1 MILNTYVLSSLRNF
15 KVIRTVRSLGNKEKK
30 LMPVKHIFSRFTL
43 LLGVI
48 GNLLILIAI
57 LGYKKMKSS
66 TNVFLASLAFADLL
80 LCLICIPVKVRFQYV
95 CAFIYFKKGQLLIFL
110 IVKRDSKPGNL
121 YMYYNY
127 NKGYLILNQ
136 DPNANNISMEVCRKV
151 GATEFTTFY

>member
-1 MILNTYVLSSLRNF
+1 M
-15 KVIRTVRSLGNKEKK
+15 IRTVRSLGNKEKK

-80 LCLICIPVKVRFQYV
+80 LCLICIPVKVRF
-95 CAFIYFKKGQLLIFL
+95 
-110 IVKRDSKPGNL
+110 
-121 YMYYNY
+121 
-127 NKGYLILNQ
+127 
-136 DPNANNISMEVCRKV
+136 
-151 GATEFTTFY
+151 